1 MATKKTTTNKE
12 TTKKTT
18 STKKAE
24 ETPKKTTVAKKT
36 TEDTVKKSASKKK
49 EDTTTKKDTVKKD
62 SSTKKTASVKKA
74 EETHKKTT
82 AAAKKTA
89 EDTSKK
95 EDTVKKTAVKKTS
108 SVVKKEDEVK
118 AIEVNKEADKIE
130 KPKTL
135 DSIIKKEDEK
145 KEEKKDLKELIK
157 NSQDR
162 KISLKTS
169 TPVRK
174 IDSIKTE
181 STDSKPER
189 ESITLLKE
197 AIKAK
202 SKNVSRPVS
211 VKKRILIDDNDDS
224 IANDNIPLNISKPVS
239 SSLFNS
245 SETVKEKDENIF
257 SFNKFDS
264 DKKENT
270 EENIS
275 DNKDDYSKIYSS
287 NSITDTYHFE
297 KLDEDS
303 NEDKDI
309 EEAKTDNTEL
319 EEEKDEIVENIDNE
333 ESEET
338 EDIKEDEE
346 NDQDEDDIK
355 EAEEIND
362 EMEEIKEIAE
372 VSETE
377 EIKEYKKDNTE
388 EKATYSKSD
397 IFKRVVIPNLHDS
410 EEVQKSK
417 FKQEEIDKAVES
429 APIIHE
435 NEKVENYKN
444 YTLDQTIEDE
454 KTEDNEK
461 LQELREKDI
470 KIIET
475 EDELKTSSFPEIER
489 KPVEPYVAPAH
500 SMENNKKQNK
510 LVPIIGIIII
520 ILGLSFLGIQFFTGK
535 NNNNTDDGFY
545 DIITNET
552 IDNNADTNNNA
563 VLTQTN
569 TAIENTNAVR
579 PQTNNTRPQTNNA
592 VNTQTNTIRPQTNN
606 TRPQTNN
613 TVNTQT
619 NTVRPQTNNTR
630 PQTNTARPQTNN
642 AVNTQTNTR
651 VQTNTP
657 PTPPKEPEI
666 TPPTPPTP
674 PPNPPAANNTNA
686 SASGV
691 NQNNISGLNTY
702 KTQWNDT
709 LSSIATKE
717 LGDARRWPSIFVLNQ
732 DLMKTPDNIV
742 FNINIKIPNGGK
754 KKVDDMTDSERRS
767 LYNDYLKVAE
777 IYSRIGNQN
786 QANRIKS
793 QANSILK

>member
-18 STKKAE
+18 SVKKAE
-24 ETPKKTTVAKKT
+24 ETP
-36 TEDTVKKSASKKK
+36 
-49 EDTTTKKDTVKKD
+49 
-62 SSTKKTASVKKA
+62 
-74 EETHKKTT
+74 KKTT

-287 NSITDTYHFE
+287 NSITDTHHFE
-297 KLDEDS
+297 KLDEDG

-346 NDQDEDDIK
+346 NDQDENDIK

-362 EMEEIKEIAE
+362 ETEEIKEIAE

-475 EDELKTSSFPEIER
+475 EDE
-489 KPVEPYVAPAH
+489 
-500 SMENNKKQNK
+500 
-510 LVPIIGIIII
+510 
-520 ILGLSFLGIQFFTGK
+520 
-535 NNNNTDDGFY
+535 
-545 DIITNET
+545 
-552 IDNNADTNNNA
+552 
-563 VLTQTN
+563 
-569 TAIENTNAVR
+569 
-579 PQTNNTRPQTNNA
+579 
-592 VNTQTNTIRPQTNN
+592 
-606 TRPQTNN
+606 
-613 TVNTQT
+613 
-619 NTVRPQTNNTR
+619 
-630 PQTNTARPQTNN
+630 
-642 AVNTQTNTR
+642 
-651 VQTNTP
+651 
-657 PTPPKEPEI
+657 
-666 TPPTPPTP
+666 
-674 PPNPPAANNTNA
+674 
-686 SASGV
+686 
-691 NQNNISGLNTY
+691 
-702 KTQWNDT
+702 
-709 LSSIATKE
+709 
-717 LGDARRWPSIFVLNQ
+717 
-732 DLMKTPDNIV
+732 
-742 FNINIKIPNGGK
+742 
-754 KKVDDMTDSERRS
+754 
-767 LYNDYLKVAE
+767 
-777 IYSRIGNQN
+777 
-786 QANRIKS
+786 
-793 QANSILK
+793 